1 MKLYTE
7 EQIRNAIAD
16 AWDNSFKVDATKI
29 LNQLTPIELPS
40 DEEIEKECNKLPFE
54 KHVDCGMYNDAQI
67 DGFELG
73 AKWIKEQ
80 ILNQNKELLILDFDK
95 VKEEWIK
102 EANGMTELEKVKYY
116 FKKINDNQ
124 NK

>member
-7 EQIRNAIAD
+7 EQVNTMLSRARLHNQDDTEMFTNEYLIAYE
-16 AWDNSFKVDATKI
+16 
-29 LNQLTPIELPS
+29 TPIELPS
-40 DEEIEKECNKLPFE
+40 DEEIDEKSHYKISNNTKTPNWYFI
-54 KHVDCGMYNDAQI
+54 A
-67 DGFELG
+67 G
-73 AKWIKEQ
+73 AKWMKEK

>member
-7 EQIRNAIAD
+7 EQVMQAYNAGID
-16 AWDNSFKVDATKI
+16 DGNWDRYKEDIVALK
-29 LNQLTPIELPS
+29 LTPIELPS
-40 DEEIEKECNKLPFE
+40 DEEIENVAKISCYE
-54 KHVDCGMYNDAQI
+54 NDVHL
-67 DGFELG
+67 FSWG
-73 AKWIKEQ
+73 AKWMKEQ